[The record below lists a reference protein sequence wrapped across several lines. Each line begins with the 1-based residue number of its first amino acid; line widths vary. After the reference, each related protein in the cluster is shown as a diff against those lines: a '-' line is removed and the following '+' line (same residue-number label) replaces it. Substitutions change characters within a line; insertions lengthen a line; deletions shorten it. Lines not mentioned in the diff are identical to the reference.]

1 MVFSADLWAGVEH
14 TTTTFYPVKWMCP
27 LCIEIPV
34 EKKKYSP
41 KQNSCFLFWNSS
53 TLTILPEHEIPAD
66 MVIGK
71 TGSL

>member
-34 EKKKYSP
+34 EKKNTV
-41 KQNSCFLFWNSS
+41 QNR
-53 TLTILPEHEIPAD
+53 TLVFFSGILPLSQFYLN
-66 MVIGK
+66 MK
-71 TGSL
+71 SLLIW